1 MLVSTLKRKLKGTAL
16 IKSLFIHTEVLLKS
30 LQYEIFSS
38 SSFFFFFLIYLDVLL
53 MGLVDF
59 LLVAEFLLS
68 PKPMHV

>member
-38 SSFFFFFLIYLDVLL
+38 SSFFFFLIYLDVLL